1 MSSLGDDVTGIIGNG
16 FAASQ
21 NPNIGWIGSLNS
33 ISNTGGYWVIM
44 NQPGT
49 LSFQSPNLP
58 GGNSPDYI
66 LNIGANLIS
75 FPINGSHLISDV
87 LPDDIEPYITQIV
100 GEGAAA
106 QQNPT
111 LGWVGSLSSLE
122 GSKGYWFQVSEPI
135 QFQFIFPEN
144 RQNSKTNRKTK

>member
-1 MSSLGDDVTGIIGNG
+1 M
-16 FAASQ
+16 
-21 NPNIGWIGSLNS
+21 
-33 ISNTGGYWVIM
+33 
-44 NQPGT
+44 
-49 LSFQSPNLP
+49 
-58 GGNSPDYI
+58 
-66 LNIGANLIS
+66 NIGANLIS
-75 FPINGSHLISDV
+75 FPINGSHLSDV